1 MRSSINLG
9 AIADITRLI
18 PGDGVMDAKRFGV
31 TTCHSRSEASNAGQ
45 CTILIMRS
53 ANMKSKFLR
62 TSLGAAAVLA
72 AGVALAAGTEVVTRS
87 TADMEADL
95 MRTYTSPGG
104 QPAGQIKTRSADE
117 AYADLVR
124 DWDGKQ
130 TKAQGSI
137 VGVESSA
144 PVVNTRSSE
153 DANKDLMRIWN

>member
-1 MRSSINLG
+1 
-9 AIADITRLI
+9 
-18 PGDGVMDAKRFGV
+18 
-31 TTCHSRSEASNAGQ
+31 
-45 CTILIMRS
+45 
-53 ANMKSKFLR
+53 MKSKFLR

-104 QPAGQIKTRSADE
+104 QPAGQIKTRSAAE